1 MGFIL
6 NSEDTTV
13 TLSEGKQTKIKTA
26 CFSLKRKKSCT
37 IRELAQVIGT
47 LVAAFPAL
55 RQGPLYYRDLDK
67 LKTTALKKSWG
78 NFEATVHLSEA
89 AERELD
95 WWIANVSSSC
105 FPLDVGQPTVEI
117 ETDASSTGG
126 WGAVC
131 NSRQTGGRWNSE
143 EKQRH
148 INVLEMLAIEYALK
162 SFKKEVLGMHVK
174 LLCDNTCAVSYIRN
188 MGGSKS
194 AECNEIAHK
203 IWVWCLER
211 QMWLTISHI
220 P

>member
-1 MGFIL
+1 MQIFERLGLVIHRDKSVLEPTKEITYLGFIL

-131 NSRQTGGRWNSE
+131 NSRQTGG
-143 EKQRH
+143 
-148 INVLEMLAIEYALK
+148 
-162 SFKKEVLGMHVK
+162 
-174 LLCDNTCAVSYIRN
+174 
-188 MGGSKS
+188 
-194 AECNEIAHK
+194 
-203 IWVWCLER
+203 
-211 QMWLTISHI
+211 
-220 P
+220 